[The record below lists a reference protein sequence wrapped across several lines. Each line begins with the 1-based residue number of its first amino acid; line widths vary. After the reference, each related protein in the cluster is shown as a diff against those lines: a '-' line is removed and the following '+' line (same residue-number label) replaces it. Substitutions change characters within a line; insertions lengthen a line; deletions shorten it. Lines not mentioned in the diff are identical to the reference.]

1 MKRRRLCMATVN
13 IKSTSGETAT
23 IKKLLSDGLEEE
35 RRRIKFALDLSDS
48 TIRNY
53 EEKYHM
59 SSADFIEKFKNGEI
73 EENDDTFNW
82 WAEYKLRSE
91 LSQKI
96 KTIEDI
102 EICQQ

>member
-1 MKRRRLCMATVN
+1 MATLN
-13 IKSTSGETAT
+13 IKSSSGETDT
-23 IKKLLSDGLEEE
+23 IKKLLTNGLEEE
-35 RRRIKFALDLSDS
+35 KRRIKFALDLTDS

-59 SSADFIEKFKNGEI
+59 SSVDFIEKFKNGEI

-82 WAEYKLRSE
+82 WAEYKLRTE

-96 KTIEDI
+96 RTIEDI

>member
-1 MKRRRLCMATVN
+1 MATLN
-13 IKSTSGETAT
+13 IKSSSGETDT
-23 IKKLLSDGLEEE
+23 IKKLLTNGLEEE

-48 TIRNY
+48 IIRNY

-59 SSADFIEKFKNGEI
+59 SSADFIRKFKNREI
-73 EENDDTFNW
+73 EESDDTFNW

-91 LSQKI
+91 LSEKI

>member
-1 MKRRRLCMATVN
+1 MATLN
-13 IKSTSGETAT
+13 IKSTSGETDT
-23 IKKLLSDGLEEE
+23 IKKFLTDGLEEE
-35 RRRIKFALDLSDS
+35 KRRIKFALDLSDS

-53 EEKYHM
+53 EKKYHM
-59 SSADFIEKFKNGEI
+59 SSAAFIEKFKNGEI

-102 EICQQ
+102 EICQFERFVPH

>member
-1 MKRRRLCMATVN
+1 MATLNV
-13 IKSTSGETAT
+13 KSTSGETDT
-23 IKKLLSDGLEEE
+23 IKKLLTNGLEEE

-48 TIRNY
+48 TIRGY

-73 EENDDTFNW
+73 EESDDTFNW

-91 LSQKI
+91 LSEKI

>member
-1 MKRRRLCMATVN
+1 MATLN
-13 IKSTSGETAT
+13 IKSSSGETDT
-23 IKKLLSDGLEEE
+23 IKKLLTNGLEEE

-82 WAEYKLRSE
+82 WAEYKLRNE

-96 KTIEDI
+96 RTIEDI
-102 EICQQ
+102 EICHQ

>member
-1 MKRRRLCMATVN
+1 
-13 IKSTSGETAT
+13 
-23 IKKLLSDGLEEE
+23 
-35 RRRIKFALDLSDS
+35 
-48 TIRNY
+48 
-53 EEKYHM
+53 M
-59 SSADFIEKFKNGEI
+59 SSAAFIEKFKNGEI

>member
-1 MKRRRLCMATVN
+1 MAIVN
-13 IKSTSGETAT
+13 IKSSLGEIDT
-23 IKKLLSDGLEEE
+23 IKKLLTNGLEEE
-35 RRRIKFALDLSDS
+35 KRRIKFALDLSDS

-59 SSADFIEKFKNGEI
+59 SSADFIQKFKNGEI
-73 EENDDTFNW
+73 EENNDTFDW

-102 EICQQ
+102 KICQQ

>member
-1 MKRRRLCMATVN
+1 
-13 IKSTSGETAT
+13 
-23 IKKLLSDGLEEE
+23 
-35 RRRIKFALDLSDS
+35 
-48 TIRNY
+48 
-53 EEKYHM
+53 M

-91 LSQKI
+91 FSQKI

-102 EICQQ
+102 KIRQQ

>member
-1 MKRRRLCMATVN
+1 MATVN

-23 IKKLLSDGLEEE
+23 IKKLLSDGIEEE
-35 RRRIKFALDLSDS
+35 KRRMKFALDLSDS

-96 KTIEDI
+96 KNSSSDTITQNI
-102 EICQQ
+102 TKK

>member
-1 MKRRRLCMATVN
+1 MATLN
-13 IKSTSGETAT
+13 IKSLSGETDT
-23 IKKLLSDGLEEE
+23 IKKLLTNGLEEE
-35 RRRIKFALDLSDS
+35 RRRMKFVLDLSDS

-73 EENDDTFNW
+73 EESDDTFNW

-91 LSQKI
+91 LSEKI

>member
-1 MKRRRLCMATVN
+1 MATVN

>member
-1 MKRRRLCMATVN
+1 MATVN

-23 IKKLLSDGLEEE
+23 IKKLLSDGIEEE
-35 RRRIKFALDLSDS
+35 KRRMKFALDLSDS
-48 TIRNY
+48 TIRSY
-53 EEKYHM
+53 EEKYHL
-59 SSADFIEKFKNGEI
+59 SSADFIKKFKNGEI

>member
-1 MKRRRLCMATVN
+1 MATLN
-13 IKSTSGETAT
+13 IKSTSGETDT
-23 IKKLLSDGLEEE
+23 IKKFLTDGLEEE
-35 RRRIKFALDLSDS
+35 KRRIKFALDLSES

-53 EEKYHM
+53 EKKYHM
-59 SSADFIEKFKNGEI
+59 SSAAFIEKFKNGEI